1 MLHAVLGNMV
11 YLPGFVVAS
20 ILRAFFYF
28 YRVRNA
34 TSEVSRRVS
43 ALIKLRRVFGRI
55 ELRLLL
61 HVHVYWV
68 LVLTQPT
75 HVVVLGSWLCGCRR
89 SLFRTCAT
97 IHVVGVISCLN
108 VHYRILASFLL
119 DALIAIYW
127 RQNLR
132 LVHARRRCRY
142 TIILH
147 LISNNESCILLW
159 WRTLGIL
166 PARLCV
172 QSIWLA

>member
-61 HVHVYWV
+61 HVHVY
-68 LVLTQPT
+68 
-75 HVVVLGSWLCGCRR
+75 
-89 SLFRTCAT
+89 
-97 IHVVGVISCLN
+97 
-108 VHYRILASFLL
+108 
-119 DALIAIYW
+119 
-127 RQNLR
+127 
-132 LVHARRRCRY
+132 
-142 TIILH
+142 
-147 LISNNESCILLW
+147 
-159 WRTLGIL
+159 
-166 PARLCV
+166 
-172 QSIWLA
+172 